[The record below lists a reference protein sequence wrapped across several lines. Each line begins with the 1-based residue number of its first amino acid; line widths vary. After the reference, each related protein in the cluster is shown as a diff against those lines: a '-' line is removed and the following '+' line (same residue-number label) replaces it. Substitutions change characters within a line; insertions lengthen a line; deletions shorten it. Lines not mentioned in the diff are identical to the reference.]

1 MEFVVDERFVRELRG
16 IQKTDLAGTKIVV
29 NNKQLEIVDLLYP
42 HNDEPVEQPA
52 PPVESHFKEML
63 VRVLSHDTANIPR
76 DELFC
81 EISGAERRTLDM
93 DGGLLIYGIIEYA
106 GAPKPSQGNAR
117 WIKIECVANYKTGYH
132 RSARAEDDIF
142 YWAKQLPTSPYKLE
156 SLIGEPI
163 RICGILSKG
172 VWIVPVEEVRLE
184 SNSAPRQAPARD
196 AKVHCIEDLL

>member
-1 MEFVVDERFVRELRG
+1 MEFVMDERFVRELRG
-16 IQKTDLAGTKIVV
+16 IQKTDLVGTKIIV

-42 HNDEPVEQPA
+42 HNDEPVE
-52 PPVESHFKEML
+52 PPVPVAASSFPYIMRK
-63 VRVLSHDTANIPR
+63 VLSHDTANIPR

-93 DGGLLIYGIIEYA
+93 DSGLLIYGIILYA

-132 RSARAEDDIF
+132 RSARAQDDVF

-184 SNSAPRQAPARD
+184 SSSAPRQEPVRD
-196 AKVHCIEDLL
+196 AKVRCIEDLL